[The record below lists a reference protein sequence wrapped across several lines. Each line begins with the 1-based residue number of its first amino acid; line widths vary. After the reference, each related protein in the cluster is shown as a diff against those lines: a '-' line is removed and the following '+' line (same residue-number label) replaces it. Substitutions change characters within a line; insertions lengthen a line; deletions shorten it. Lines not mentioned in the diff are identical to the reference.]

1 MKRAGVDAKV
11 TLGASAVLV
20 AVIGLVASQA
30 ASAPRPAAGRAATL
44 GELHY
49 LATEVA
55 TQEPS
60 WRSRS
65 EESFPGDHWSQR
77 DDFHAQERDKVK
89 DLAGAQKL
97 PVEQVLRAVDADVR
111 ALRSRLG
118 PNVTADPRG
127 ARAVPCK
134 PRPIYD

>member
-1 MKRAGVDAKV
+1 MKRVGVDAKV
-11 TLGASAVLV
+11 TLGASALLV
-20 AVIGLVASQA
+20 AVVGLVASKA
-30 ASAPRPAAGRAATL
+30 ASAPPPPPGRAATL
-44 GELHY
+44 GELHH

-55 TQEPS
+55 TQEPN
-60 WRSRS
+60 WRNRS

-97 PVEQVLRAVDADVR
+97 PVEQVLRAVDQDVR

-118 PNVTADPRG
+118 PTMTADPRG

-134 PRPIYD
+134 PRPFYD